1 MMSDEEKRQY
11 LLRIGMTASLGSF
24 AWGKKS
30 RLIIGTLV
38 YLSVLV
44 IIFGGIIIAYF
55 FLENPSF
62 NDFMIIVLGIIFVF
76 IVALMPLICIFLVF
90 SKRKKKILIW
100 LEDAI
105 EGEGITKTIGK
116 RKWMIVASLI
126 KLKIEFT
133 VNGVKYERYTGD
145 EKVSPY
151 WNYHAND
158 GYYSGIEKFADKQ
171 VKVLYSPKYGEVMIL
186 ND

>member
-44 IIFGGIIIAYF
+44 IIFGGIIIAFF

>member
-1 MMSDEEKRQY
+1 MNDEEKRQY

-24 AWGKKS
+24 AWGKRS
-30 RLIIGTLV
+30 HLVMGVLV

-62 NDFMIIVLGIIFVF
+62 NDFMIIVLGLIFVF
-76 IVALMPLICIFLVF
+76 IVALMPLICIFLLF

-171 VKVLYSPKYGEVMIL
+171 VKVLYSPKYDEVMIL